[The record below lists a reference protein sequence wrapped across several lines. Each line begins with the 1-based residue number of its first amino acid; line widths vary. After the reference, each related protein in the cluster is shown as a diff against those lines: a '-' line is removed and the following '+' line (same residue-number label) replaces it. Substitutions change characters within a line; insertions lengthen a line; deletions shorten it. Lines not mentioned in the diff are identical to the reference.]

1 MATTSVRSAGPV
13 VRGTWSPL
21 VAPRRS
27 PRWWAAADLVAKA
40 ALAIFLV
47 LAVLDPDWGNM
58 AGKAPVAR
66 AVTYPLWSL
75 TVPVVWL
82 LTGGRRQAFP
92 WVPDTLVTITC
103 FTDVLGNRLDLYDRL
118 LWFDDGVHLVN
129 VALLSAALL
138 LLTTH
143 DQTSTI
149 CLLER
154 SIAFGTS
161 AALTWELYEF
171 VTFVTR
177 SPERTTAHADTLGD
191 LALGW
196 LGAVVAAAA
205 VAVVHGRERSAVA
218 GCGRWLSDGLHR
230 RPGAHCHL
238 PETPRW

>member
-1 MATTSVRSAGPV
+1 M
-13 VRGTWSPL
+13 
-21 VAPRRS
+21 
-27 PRWWAAADLVAKA
+27 
-40 ALAIFLV
+40 

-75 TVPVVWL
+75 TVPVVWF
-82 LTGGRRQAFP
+82 LTGGQRHACP
-92 WVPDTLVTITC
+92 WIPDTFVTITC

-138 LLTTH
+138 LLTTD

-171 VTFVTR
+171 VAFVTR
-177 SPERTTAHADTLGD
+177 SPERTTAYADTLGD

-205 VAVVHGRERSAVA
+205 VAVVHTRERSGVP
-218 GCGRWLSDGLHR
+218 GCGRWLDDGVHR

-238 PETPRW
+238 SRTPGDHGRREVIKTPSGVAR